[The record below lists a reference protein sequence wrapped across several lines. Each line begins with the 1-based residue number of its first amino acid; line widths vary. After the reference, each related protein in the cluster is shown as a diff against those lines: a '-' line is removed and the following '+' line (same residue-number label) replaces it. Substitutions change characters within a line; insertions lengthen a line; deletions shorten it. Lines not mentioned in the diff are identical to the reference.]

1 MDDIN
6 YEKDVLARFR
16 QAEQRF
22 VERDRRHADVSLAR
36 RGDVS
41 KLLPGMFPKNFP
53 RQITANIINTAAQ
66 DLGEILGELPDIL
79 CRPQNPTSNKSEKA
93 AAKRT
98 KIAIDYVR
106 SSRLQSQMYSGC
118 DQLLTFGALPIIVEP
133 DFHGSKPLIRVDNPV
148 GAYYELDFLG
158 RTACYFKK
166 WHEPISALVAKFPEL
181 AHQLKWGRAMS
192 GVYDLGHAA
201 DSVDLTVVKYFG
213 PDKFCVFTPDR
224 DGLVLSESPNP
235 MGEVPVFIAERPKWD
250 AEVRGAYDEAVWIQ
264 VARARMAL
272 FTMEATDKAINAPI
286 RVPKDV
292 TRFNY
297 GPNALIHTDAQVADA
312 VSRVRLDVPPAAF
325 AQNEIMQAEERL
337 SARYPEGRSG
347 NIDASVITGQGVQ
360 ELLGTIDTQVKTMQD
375 LIGMALSDALGFAMK
390 MDEQYWPNV
399 EKTIKGDA
407 DGAPFVERYEP
418 AKAIDGNYE
427 VTTTYGLSYGMDHQ
441 RGLVFALQLRG
452 DRIVDRGSVRQQFA
466 KAFGV
471 DANTI
476 ERMVDIEEIDD
487 ALKQGVFQLA
497 AAVGN
502 PELAAMGVDPR
513 KVVQQL
519 SVIQKERAKGR
530 PLSDAISKALE
541 PTEEERQA
549 AEQQQAAIQAD
560 PMAAAAQ
567 EMGGGG
573 PLPQGSPAGQATG
586 GLQQLLSRLTAGGQA
601 QSSAGVSRML
611 PT

>member
-1 MDDIN
+1 MIETQYNGDL
-6 YEKDVLARFR
+6 LARFR

-22 VERDRRHADVSLAR
+22 EQRDRRHAEVSAAR
-36 RGDVS
+36 RGDVQQ
-41 KLLPGMFPKNFP
+41 LLPGMFPKNFP

-79 CRPQNPTSNKSEKA
+79 CRPQNPTAQKSVNA

-118 DQLLTFGALPIIVEP
+118 DQLLTFGALPLIVEP
-133 DFHGSKPLIRVDNPV
+133 DFKESKPRLRVDSPV

-158 RTACYFKK
+158 RTAIYFKK
-166 WHEPISALVAKFPEL
+166 WYEPVSALCAKFPDL
-181 AHQLKWGRAMS
+181 AHSLKYGRAMS
-192 GVYDLGHAA
+192 GAYDLGHSS
-201 DSVDLTVVKYFG
+201 DSVNLCVVKYFG

-224 DGLVLSESPNP
+224 DGLVLSESPNH

-250 AEVRGAYDEAVWIQ
+250 VEVRGAYDEAVWIQ

-272 FTMEATDKAINAPI
+272 FTMEATDKAINSPI

-292 TRFNY
+292 NRFNY
-297 GPNALIHTDAQVADA
+297 GPNALIHTDSQVADA

-325 AQNEIMQAEERL
+325 AQNEILQQEERL

-347 NIDASVITGQGVQ
+347 SIDASVITGQGVK
-360 ELLGTIDTQVKTMQD
+360 ELLGTMDSQVKTIQD
-375 LIGMALSDALGFAMK
+375 LLGHTLSDALGFAMK
-390 MDEQYWPNV
+390 MDETFWPNV

-418 AKAIDGNYE
+418 VKAIDGNYE
-427 VTTTYGLSYGMDHQ
+427 VTTTYGLAYGMDHQ

-471 DANTI
+471 DAEQI
-476 ERMVDIEEIDD
+476 ERLVDIEEIDD

-497 AAVGN
+497 SAVGN

-519 SVIQKERAKGR
+519 SVIQRERAKGK
-530 PLSDAISKALE
+530 PLADAIDKALQ
-541 PTEEERQA
+541 PTEEEKRA
-549 AEQQQAAIQAD
+549 AEQQQAAIAND

-567 EMGGGG
+567 EMGAAGGG
-573 PLPQGSPAGQATG
+573 PQGSPGGNG
-586 GLQQLLSRLTAGGQA
+586 GLQQLLAGLTTAGNPQL
-601 QSSAGVSRML
+601 SARVSRQL
-611 PT
+611 PA